1 MSHRFGY
8 SREGFVDMRGDSDLT
23 DSQFLRVQ
31 KTFQDKQGD
40 FFKEY
45 EEKKNRNFEFKK
57 KELNFLD
64 KFKSWFRKK

>member
-1 MSHRFGY
+1 
-8 SREGFVDMRGDSDLT
+8 MRGDSDLT

-57 KELNFLD
+57 KKLNFLD

>member
-1 MSHRFGY
+1 
-8 SREGFVDMRGDSDLT
+8 VDMRGDSDLT

-57 KELNFLD
+57 KKLNFLD

>member
-1 MSHRFGY
+1 
-8 SREGFVDMRGDSDLT
+8 MRGDSDLT

>member
-1 MSHRFGY
+1 M
-8 SREGFVDMRGDSDLT
+8 DMRGDSDLT

-57 KELNFLD
+57 KKLNFLD